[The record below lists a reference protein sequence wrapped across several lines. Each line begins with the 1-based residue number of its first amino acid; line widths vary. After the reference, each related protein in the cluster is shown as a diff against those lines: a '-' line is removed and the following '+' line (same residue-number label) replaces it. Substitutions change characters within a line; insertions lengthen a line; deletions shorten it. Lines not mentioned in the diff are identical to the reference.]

1 MPDDFDDADDRPSGE
16 ELRYTLRN
24 VVAYRMVCEQV
35 RSASTGSL
43 IFGAIMLALWY
54 WLIPDAQK
62 YKPFSLIYLVLGAL
76 EFCTGVYNR
85 VFPAPEGIL
94 IDGILLLAFTASTIA
109 QLVLGQ
115 RFSPFQVLAIFWAM
129 QGVRNVRHYF
139 AIRRAIPIRPTRS
152 DLRWFKELMAD
163 VRSADPVEDDQSLD
177 LPTEPPFRAKL
188 LGDSAFFLT
197 PGVDQLLILS
207 RDDVEIVRKPKI
219 DGDDA
224 PKAQLILDRDRI
236 GTFALD
242 AENWRNY
249 AKWKGV

>member
-1 MPDDFDDADDRPSGE
+1 MPDDFEDDRPNGE

-24 VVAYRMVCEQV
+24 VVAYKMVCEQV

-54 WLIPDAQK
+54 WLIPEAQK
-62 YKPFSLIYLVLGAL
+62 YKPFSLIYLALGAM
-76 EFCTGVYNR
+76 EFCTGLYNR
-85 VFPAPEGIL
+85 VLPAPEGIL
-94 IDGILLLAFTASTIA
+94 IDGLLLLAFTASTIA
-109 QLVLGQ
+109 QLVLLQ

-129 QGVRNVRHYF
+129 QGVRHIRSYF
-139 AIRRAIPIRPTRS
+139 QIRRAIPIRPTRS
-152 DLRWFKELMAD
+152 DLRWFNELIAD
-163 VRSADPVEDDQSLD
+163 VRSADPVEDDQALD

-197 PGVDQLLILS
+197 PGNNQLLIFS
-207 RDDVEIVRKPKI
+207 RDDVEIVRKPKT
-219 DGDDA
+219 DSEET
-224 PKAQLILDRDRI
+224 PKASLMLDGDRI

-249 AKWKGV
+249 TKWKSAE